1 MDRALYT
8 VTNNLD
14 RGIKHIYARHP
25 GDFGNEKD
33 VVKSLRK
40 NLISS
45 KLLGE
50 EADSRGNR
58 YVWKSNDQ
66 RGRNSRQ
73 QLVTILSP
81 QNGNY
86 ELITAYKR

>member
-1 MDRALYT
+1 MFQLYS

-14 RGIKHIYARHP
+14 RGIKHVYARHP
-25 GDFGNEKD
+25 GDFANEKD

-40 NLISS
+40 NLTSS

-50 EADSRGNR
+50 ETDSRGNR
-58 YVWKSNDQ
+58 YIWKSINQ
-66 RGRNSRQ
+66 RDNNLKQ

-81 QNGNY
+81 RNGDF